1 VTSWRSTSPYAGTV
15 VETRGEPGETLTV
28 GSLLLRVETAASAPA
43 GVPAPPERDPD
54 RPERKAVLVGY
65 GVDDDADR
73 SRRRAA
79 GAAAAA
85 QVTSQRSG
93 RALAKPPVRQLARTL
108 RVDLAALAPGS
119 GPDGIITRRDV
130 TRAAQAVSGVDGP
143 APSLEVTGRE
153 LPGPRPPTVGH
164 NGTAPSRGDGEL
176 VPVHGVRARM
186 AERMAASR
194 TRIPD
199 AHCSVTVDCTR
210 LLEVRARLCVA
221 AEAEG
226 AAAAVTPFAL
236 ILRLVVASLRHYPL
250 LNSAWV
256 DDGPAI
262 RRHSAIHLGF
272 GAATPRGLLV
282 PVIKNAQWLSTLELA
297 VEAAR
302 LVGSARAG
310 SLTPAELSGSTFTV
324 SNFGALGLDEG
335 VPVINYP
342 EAAILGVGLVKPRP
356 FVLDG
361 GLAVRPTATLSCAF
375 DHRVAD
381 GAEAAAFL
389 CELRDLIETP
399 ELALLRAVSEGR
411 AAERR
416 NDRGAAG

>member
-1 VTSWRSTSPYAGTV
+1 MSASV
-15 VETRGEPGETLTV
+15 VKTGRCI
-28 GSLLLRVETAASAPA
+28 
-43 GVPAPPERDPD
+43 
-54 RPERKAVLVGY
+54 VLHD
-65 GVDDDADR
+65 VDQDADS

-79 GAAAAA
+79 GAVGDAPAAY
-85 QVTSQRSG
+85 TTQRSG

-108 RVDLAALAPGS
+108 GVDLAALAPGS

-130 TRAAQAVSGVDGP
+130 TMAAQAASGVDGP
-143 APSLEVTGRE
+143 APGLERTGRE
-153 LPGPRPPTVGH
+153 LPGSHPPAAAG
-164 NGTAPSRGDGEL
+164 NGTAPSGGDDEL
-176 VPVHGVRARM
+176 VPVRGVRARM
-186 AERMAASR
+186 AERHHPA
-194 TRIPD
+194 
-199 AHCSVTVDCTR
+199 
-210 LLEVRARLCVA
+210 
-221 AEAEG
+221 
-226 AAAAVTPFAL
+226 
-236 ILRLVVASLRHYPL
+236 

-256 DDGPAI
+256 DHGPAI

-272 GAATPRGLLV
+272 GAATHRGLLV
-282 PVIKNAQWLSTLELA
+282 PVIKDAQWLSTLELA

-302 LVGSARAG
+302 LAGSARAG

-361 GLAVRPTATLSCAF
+361 GLTVRPTATLSCAF

-411 AAERR
+411 AADRR